1 MSEIILCVT
10 EGEKTEVDI
19 LTYLHSTFLEK
30 PLEIICFQT
39 NIYHLYREI
48 MNEDDDFEFV
58 ITYKILERI
67 SKRQRSG
74 RSDVLAQYS
83 RNKISE
89 IYLFFDCDGHDP
101 LAKKHP
107 NCITDMLKLFNN
119 ETENGLLYIS
129 YPMVE
134 AFKHNI
140 KQGEV
145 YDVSLG
151 KNYKHHASNNC
162 HDKINKFKDR
172 APTKLEWSICLLEHI
187 KATNF
192 LIKNDFS
199 YPINYSDIANTFS
212 QESIYSSQLEKFI
225 KPNNHV
231 LVISPLASF
240 LLEYLGRPLFNDW
253 LELVNGG

>member
-10 EGEKTEVDI
+10 EGERTEVDI

-48 MNEDDDFEFV
+48 MNEDDDFDFV

-74 RSDVLAQYS
+74 RTDVLAQYS

-89 IYLFFDCDGHDP
+89 IYLFFDCDSHDP
-101 LAKKHP
+101 LAQKHP
-107 NCITDMLKLFNN
+107 DCISDMLKLFNN

-134 AFKHNI
+134 AFKHDI

-145 YDVSLG
+145 YEISLG
-151 KNYKHHASNNC
+151 TGYKNHVSKNC
-162 HDKINKFKDR
+162 HNKINNFKDV
-172 APTKLEWSICLLEHI
+172 APTKLEWSTCLLEHI

-192 LIKNDFS
+192 LIKDDFS
-199 YPINYSDIANTFS
+199 YPTNYSDVVDIFTQKN
-212 QESIYSSQLEKFI
+212 IYLSQLEKFI
-225 KPNNHV
+225 EPNNNV

-240 LLEYLGRPLFNDW
+240 LLEYLGEPLFKEW
-253 LELVNGG
+253 LKLVNGS